1 MPGHVGYRD
10 GAVKTKAVS
19 YIFILFGGDA
29 NKMHMLVI
37 SAGQGDVMGPGQC
50 CSVTFRESSKE
61 VIFEQGLK

>member
-1 MPGHVGYRD
+1 
-10 GAVKTKAVS
+10 
-19 YIFILFGGDA
+19 
-29 NKMHMLVI
+29 MHMLVI